1 MFKKSYL
8 LTCLVTVF
16 LFLASA
22 VFAAAPSFKGKTIR
36 IIVGYSAGGGYDTYA
51 RTISRHMG
59 RHIPG
64 NPAIIVEN
72 MTGAGSLISANYI
85 YKIAKPDGLTIGH
98 FNGGLFFNQVL
109 KQPGIEFDTRKFIFL
124 GAAVKEECAIAFSKK
139 SGITSMEKWLA
150 AEKPVKMGGV
160 APGAYA
166 PDNVIRLLKVALGL
180 PTQLV
185 SGYKGTAKIRLAVE
199 SGELAGTTW
208 GWASMRS
215 TWRKPLE
222 TGDVVVVL
230 QAVPEPL
237 DGLANVPL
245 AINYAKT
252 DEARLLIEAGIHS
265 PSLFARPFVLPPGT
279 PVPTTQTLRT
289 ALTETLKDPEFIA
302 EAKKARLD
310 LEPVTHT
317 QLEKAANSIFKMDSA
332 MVAKLTDILYK

>member
-1 MFKKSYL
+1 MYKKIFL
-8 LTCLVTVF
+8 LICLFTVF
-16 LFLASA
+16 TFPTSA
-22 VFAAAPSFKGKTIR
+22 AFAGAPSYEGKTIR

-59 RHIPG
+59 KHIPG

-72 MTGAGSLISANYI
+72 KTGAGSLISANYM

-150 AEKPVKMGGV
+150 SEKPVKMGGV

-166 PDNVIRLLKVALGL
+166 PDNVIRLLETTLGL
-180 PTQLV
+180 PIQLV

-199 SGELAGTTW
+199 SGELDGTSW

-222 TGDVVVVL
+222 MGDVVVVL
-230 QAVPEPL
+230 QAVAEPL
-237 DGLANVPL
+237 DGLAKVPL

-252 DEARLLIEAGIHS
+252 DEARQLIEVGIHS
-265 PSLFARPFVLPPGT
+265 PSTFARPFVLPPGT
-279 PVPTTQTLRT
+279 PAAETQILRT
-289 ALTETLKDPEFIA
+289 ALMQTFKDKEFLAET
-302 EAKKARLD
+302 KKARLD
-310 LEPVTHT
+310 LDPVTHT